1 MQYISQLNLKG
12 IVSGVISFII
22 LYVAFA
28 LFTSMYA
35 NSNYYNHTILTIL
48 GYGIYLLSGYIA
60 GFVSKKSGVL
70 NGAVAGILTP
80 IIMAMYFLIV
90 FGNWES
96 TQKSIMSLGLFW
108 LYTGFLLCGVGGLI
122 HDLQKKFI

>member
-1 MQYISQLNLKG
+1 MQYISQLTLKG
-12 IVSGVISFII
+12 IVSGVVSFII

-28 LFTSMYA
+28 LFTSVYA

-48 GYGIYLLSGYIA
+48 GYGIYLISGYIA

-70 NGAVAGILTP
+70 NGAVAGIMTP
-80 IIMAMYFLIV
+80 IIMGMYIFIV
-90 FGNWES
+90 YGNWED

-108 LYTGFLLCGVGGLI
+108 LYTGFLLCGIGGLI
-122 HDLQKKFI
+122 RDLQKKYI